1 MSKNNLHI
9 IHKLKQTPKQGN
21 IWDDLV
27 DGLENSGKATDGL
40 TNSNNQ
46 LIGGLGKVSS
56 EIRKL
61 ADNYSDA
68 INKTKWLEDA
78 NKGLQ
83 ETFGLSIEDATRL
96 GAELDNM
103 SKSLGVGGNKLRKYR
118 QDLKGLIGGFAG
130 VAGAAETSQKYL
142 YQTQTLIQNNLK
154 LSAEQANKFIRYS
167 AGVGKQS
174 DEMLVRYG
182 AMAEALTKN
191 YGIQV
196 SARDLIADTANLTE
210 DLQLQYGKIPQ
221 KLSLAVVKA
230 KALGLTMA
238 DLNKTGQNLLNI
250 ESSIGQEIEY
260 QLLSGRRLVDE
271 VSGESLTNAYRQA
284 TLQGDGVKQA
294 ELMNQIIKQEG
305 KTLKNNLFARQQMAQ
320 LLGTDEATVSRTLQQ
335 QELLSQ
341 IGGETLMEMS
351 AEKMNEAVKAL
362 PEFQKLDDQAK
373 AEYLAKLEKVQD
385 TRTTEQRMA
394 DSLDTMVSEGIIL
407 RSGGASALAAAAG
420 ARATAAM
427 VGQNAVTGS
436 MSKTFM
442 TSENVNLAGAALA
455 GVNTMEGIFGTID
468 AFQEAIEDATITG
481 PWSVNTTGNV
491 TIGTAGMENA
501 GDLFMG
507 PGAGRAVIGP
517 EGSFALSNNDAILA
531 SPTAGQGGDMS
542 GFAAAIVN
550 AIKQQT
556 DALTSNSGING
567 PYWS

>member
-27 DGLENSGKATDGL
+27 DGLENSGKATKGL
-40 TNSNNQ
+40 VNENNQ

-56 EIRKL
+56 EIRQL
-61 ADNYSDA
+61 AANYSEA
-68 INKTKWLEDA
+68 INKTKWLEEA

-83 ETFGLSIEDATRL
+83 ESFGLSIEDATRL

-130 VAGAAETSQKYL
+130 VAGAAENSQKYL
-142 YQTQTLIQNNLK
+142 YQTQTIIQNNLK
-154 LSAEQANKFIRYS
+154 LSGQQANKFIQYS
-167 AGVGKQS
+167 ALTGKKS
-174 DEMLVRYG
+174 DEMLVKYG
-182 AMAEALTKN
+182 AMADALTKN

-196 SARDLIADTANLTE
+196 SARDLIEETTNLTE

-320 LLGTDEATVSRTLQQ
+320 LLNTDEATVARTLAK

-351 AEKMNEAVKAL
+351 ADKMNEAVQAL
-362 PEFQKLDDQAK
+362 PEFQKMSADQK
-373 AEYLAKLEKVQD
+373 AEYLKQLSETMDV
-385 TRTTEQRMA
+385 RTTEQRMA

>member
-1 MSKNNLHI
+1 MSNNNLHI
-9 IHKLKQTPKQGN
+9 IQRLKQQPKQGG
-21 IWDDLV
+21 IWDDLANAYGNMA
-27 DGLENSGKATDGL
+27 DATTGL
-40 TNSNNQ
+40 TNSNNI
-46 LIGGLGKVSS
+46 LIGGLGKVNA
-56 EIRKL
+56 EIRNL
-61 ADNYSDA
+61 ADNYSA
-68 INKTKWLEDA
+68 AVSKTNFLEEA

-83 ETFGLSIEDATRL
+83 QSFGLNIENATVL

-118 QDLKGLIGGFAG
+118 QDLKALIGGFAG
-130 VAGAAETSQKYL
+130 VKGAAETTQKFL
-142 YQTQTLIQNNLK
+142 YTTQTLIQNNLK

-196 SARDLIADTANLTE
+196 SARDLIADTAALTE
-210 DLQLQYGKIPQ
+210 DLQLQYGKVPQ

-284 TLQGDGVKQA
+284 TLQGEGVKQA

-341 IGGETLMEMS
+341 IGGQTLMDMS

-362 PEFQKLDDQAK
+362 PEFQKLDDAAK
-373 AEYLAKLEKVQD
+373 AEYLAKLEKAQD
-385 TRTTEQRMA
+385 TRTTDQRMA
-394 DSLDTMVSEGIIL
+394 DSLDQMVSTGIMI
-407 RSGGASALAAAAG
+407 SGIGASALGVAAG
-420 ARATAAM
+420 SR
-427 VGQNAVTGS
+427 
-436 MSKTFM
+436 
-442 TSENVNLAGAALA
+442 SEKALA
-455 GVNTMEGIFGTID
+455 GQGSVNEQLQRMFNTDANVNIAGTAMAGASSLSGIFESASDFNT
-468 AFQEAIEDATITG
+468 ALSNATITG
-481 PWSVNTTGNV
+481 PWSITTSGNV
-491 TIGTAGMENA
+491 ALSTEAAET

-507 PGAGRAVIGP
+507 PGGGRVVTGP
-517 EGSFALSNNDAILA
+517 EGSFALSPNDALLA

-542 GFAAAIVN
+542 AFAAAIVN
-550 AIKQQT
+550 AINRQT
-556 DALTSNSGING
+556 DALTSNSGINA